1 MSLANTYSP
10 QNAASWWSR
19 PSGGREVL
27 LTALPLVISSLS
39 WTIMTFVDR
48 MFLFSVSGAAM
59 SAAFFA
65 SVVWFGLFCL
75 PLGTCSYA
83 STFIAQYFGDHQ
95 PKRIGP
101 SMWQSVWM
109 SFTAVPVAMVAI
121 PFAPLIFSVANH
133 GTETAS
139 MEVSYFQILCLAGPA
154 LVISQGFSSFYSGR
168 GETWVVMFV
177 DAVVTLINL
186 ALDYLWI
193 FGYGGFPE
201 MGIVGAGMATAVAFW
216 LKVVIYLCLVLQRK
230 HRLTFNTLQGFRFD
244 PKLFYRLLY
253 FGGPS
258 GLQMLLDVLGFSVFV
273 LLIGRLGTLESEAT
287 SMAFSISTL
296 AFMPIY
302 GFSLAVSI
310 LVGQRLGENR
320 DDLASQ
326 ATWTTYQIAL
336 AYIGLVSFFYIF
348 LPDLFLFGFFK
359 QSAQNVSD
367 QAALRTM
374 ASNLL
379 CFVATYNL
387 LDATLMIFVSAL
399 KGAGDT
405 RFILNVSLLMATLLA
420 GLSWLA
426 VEVLQF
432 GVYGCWTVLT
442 VWIWGLGITYVCRFL
457 QGKWKSMRVIEVRG
471 TGHSP
476 GSTSQNG
483 QPSKTADPTVAQ

>member
-1 MSLANTYSP
+1 MSLANTNSP

-121 PFAPLIFSVANH
+121 PFAPLIFNVANH

-193 FGYGGFPE
+193 FGYGGFP
-201 MGIVGAGMATAVAFW
+201 
-216 LKVVIYLCLVLQRK
+216 
-230 HRLTFNTLQGFRFD
+230 
-244 PKLFYRLLY
+244 
-253 FGGPS
+253 
-258 GLQMLLDVLGFSVFV
+258 
-273 LLIGRLGTLESEAT
+273 
-287 SMAFSISTL
+287 
-296 AFMPIY
+296 
-302 GFSLAVSI
+302 
-310 LVGQRLGENR
+310 
-320 DDLASQ
+320 
-326 ATWTTYQIAL
+326 
-336 AYIGLVSFFYIF
+336 
-348 LPDLFLFGFFK
+348 
-359 QSAQNVSD
+359 
-367 QAALRTM
+367 
-374 ASNLL
+374 
-379 CFVATYNL
+379 
-387 LDATLMIFVSAL
+387 
-399 KGAGDT
+399 
-405 RFILNVSLLMATLLA
+405 
-420 GLSWLA
+420 
-426 VEVLQF
+426 
-432 GVYGCWTVLT
+432 
-442 VWIWGLGITYVCRFL
+442 
-457 QGKWKSMRVIEVRG
+457 
-471 TGHSP
+471 
-476 GSTSQNG
+476 
-483 QPSKTADPTVAQ
+483 